1 MVVTDSAGFTQEC
14 LAACQRRGLGWVMS
28 VPSTVGET
36 KRRLEE
42 VVVDAFEE
50 LRPLAEGYRYMAF
63 CTTYAGVEQRW
74 LVIYSEA
81 ARE

>member
-1 MVVTDSAGFTQEC
+1 
-14 LAACQRRGLGWVMS
+14 MS

-63 CTTYAGVEQRW
+63 CTTYAGVDSVGW
-74 LVIYSEA
+74 
-81 ARE
+81 